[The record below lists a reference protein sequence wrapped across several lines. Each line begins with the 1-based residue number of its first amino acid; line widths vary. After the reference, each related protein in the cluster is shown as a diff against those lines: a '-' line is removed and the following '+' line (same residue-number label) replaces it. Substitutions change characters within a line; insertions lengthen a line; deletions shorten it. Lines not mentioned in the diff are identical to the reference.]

1 MQPPCSFICPPT
13 KRGHLATHASASAV
27 ARDASCDGRTM
38 TLVDLPGL
46 AKNPVGDQPSDIERR
61 IRTLVHTYIR
71 HPTCLILA
79 VSPANVDLVNSDA
92 LEMARSV
99 DPEGFRT
106 IGAPPT
112 PLRPRPCAQRHPAP
126 GWQLGSP
133 YTSAPAPWSPSAP
146 PADQARAQEQHH
158 VAVRVGEQYH
168 LSAVATFSRAC

>member
-1 MQPPCSFICPPT
+1 
-13 KRGHLATHASASAV
+13 
-27 ARDASCDGRTM
+27 M

-61 IRTLVHTYIR
+61 IRALVHTYIR

-112 PLRPRPCAQRHPAP
+112 RVAANVRAADPCP
-126 GWQLGSP
+126 GCLLGSP
-133 YTSAPAPWSPSAP
+133 MHKCPSGRGWRVLSAPQRCAVDHVRSA
-146 PADQARAQEQHH
+146 RSG
-158 VAVRVGEQYH
+158 VAVRVGEQYY
-168 LSAVATFSRAC
+168 VATATNSSQACQQSCTLGFSSKRRTY